1 MLPVPQD
8 HPLRKLFAGLV
19 ENAFCTELGF
29 CDPALTDYVADL
41 LTAFTHVDA
50 LSTMQ
55 HTEGRSIEQV
65 AAMIALAGDDA
76 PAGESQ
82 RDLLLYRHIGD
93 YSLFW
98 AGVYPEHLARA
109 RRRRQTDV
117 LLDYVT
123 QGKRSYSIASRL
135 ADQST
140 EPPPA
145 LLAHLSEEFEFCIF
159 GLGLV
164 RKGWEEADASG
175 GRSPGKLIY

>member
-1 MLPVPQD
+1 MLPVPND
-8 HPLRKLFAGLV
+8 HPLRRLFAGLV
-19 ENAFCTELGF
+19 ENAFCSELGF

-55 HTEGRSIEQV
+55 HAEGRSIEQV
-65 AAMIALAGDDA
+65 AAMIALAGDEA
-76 PAGESQ
+76 PACETE
-82 RDLLLYRHIGD
+82 RDLQLYRHIGD

-109 RRRRQTDV
+109 RRRRQADV

-123 QGKRSYSIASRL
+123 QGKKSYSIAARL
-135 ADQST
+135 ADQGG
-140 EPPPA
+140 EPPSS
-145 LLAHLSEEFEFCIF
+145 LLTHLSEDFEFCIF

-164 RKGWEEADASG
+164 RKGWEQADASG
-175 GRSPGKLIY
+175 GFSPGKLIY